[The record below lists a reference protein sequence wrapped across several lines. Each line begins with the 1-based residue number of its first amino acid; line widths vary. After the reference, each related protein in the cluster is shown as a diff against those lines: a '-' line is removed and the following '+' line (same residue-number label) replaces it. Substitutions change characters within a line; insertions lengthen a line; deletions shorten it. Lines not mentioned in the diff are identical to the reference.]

1 MTSPFL
7 MVFSVIEN
15 VSIAKPYLIVGIT
28 KGKEPSFERFG
39 FSFFNNPL
47 KGNSLE
53 NINRTVKPAIDNRG
67 K

>member
-7 MVFSVIEN
+7 MVFSTIEK
-15 VSIAKPYLIVGIT
+15 VSMAKPYLMVGIT

-39 FSFFNNPL
+39 VSLLNNPL

-53 NINRTVKPAIDNRG
+53 NIKRMVKPATDKRG

>member
-1 MTSPFL
+1 
-7 MVFSVIEN
+7 
-15 VSIAKPYLIVGIT
+15 VSIAKPYLMVGIT
-28 KGKEPSFERFG
+28 KGKEPNFERFG

-53 NINRTVKPAIDNRG
+53 NIYRVVKPIIDNRG

>member
-1 MTSPFL
+1 
-7 MVFSVIEN
+7 
-15 VSIAKPYLIVGIT
+15 VSIAKPYLMVGIT

-39 FSFFNNPL
+39 VSLLNNPL

-53 NINRTVKPAIDNRG
+53 NIQRMVKPATDKRG